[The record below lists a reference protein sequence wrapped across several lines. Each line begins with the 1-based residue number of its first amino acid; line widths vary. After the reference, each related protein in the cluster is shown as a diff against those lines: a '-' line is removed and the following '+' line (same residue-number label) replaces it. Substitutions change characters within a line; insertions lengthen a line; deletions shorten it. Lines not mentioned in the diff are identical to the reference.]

1 MNLKGEHEQILEWL
15 QTAVLNEERPITEM
29 FAIENQRIG
38 GRPRADRAARC
49 LPRILGSLWQE
60 RRIVPA

>member
-38 GRPRADRAARC
+38 GRPRADRAARHSFARGAAD
-49 LPRILGSLWQE
+49 LPEAARAG
-60 RRIVPA
+60 